1 MAGGGAAAMA
11 AAATR
16 NAVRCGLWR
25 GGLRRWYRTERG
37 VYGYKPRKA
46 ASGRPA
52 EPRGAGASGK
62 AGRDTPLHPS
72 CAALGLRWAEG
83 RRAAA
88 GMALREEG
96 GSPPP

>member
-1 MAGGGAAAMA
+1 MA
-11 AAATR
+11 AAATS
-16 NAVRCGLWR
+16 AVRCALWR

-52 EPRGAGASGK
+52 EPRGAGESGK

-83 RRAAA
+83 RRAA
-88 GMALREEG
+88 GVALREEG